1 MRDALNCEFFLSAG
15 AKEHTRILAV
25 GSPEEWIRERR
36 QPRLSLNVSFVAFQE
51 INGALLETLRPEAV
65 VSPALA
71 RSFDCIE
78 LACLLH
84 SLDFRGAYRATAYD
98 LPNPQVIE
106 NEISELCPRL
116 DFRIITE
123 R

>member
-1 MRDALNCEFFLSAG
+1 MRDILSCEFLSLG
-15 AKEHTRILAV
+15 AQQHTRILAV
-25 GSPEEWIRERR
+25 GSPEEWARESY
-36 QPRLSLNVSFVAFQE
+36 QTRLYLNISFVAFHE
-51 INGALLETLRPEAV
+51 ITAALLETLRPEAV

-71 RSFDCIE
+71 RNFDCIE

-84 SLDFRGAYRATAYD
+84 NLDFRGAYRATAYD

-116 DFRIITE
+116 DFRLITE

>member
-1 MRDALNCEFFLSAG
+1 MRDILNCEFLSLG
-15 AKEHTRILAV
+15 AQQHTRILAV
-25 GSPEEWIRERR
+25 GSPEEWSRERP
-36 QPRLSLNVSFVAFQE
+36 QSRLSLSISFVAFHE
-51 INGALLETLRPEAV
+51 INAALLETQRPEAV

-84 SLDFRGAYRATAYD
+84 SLDFRGVYRATAYD
-98 LPNPQVIE
+98 LPNPHVIE

-123 R
+123 L

>member
-1 MRDALNCEFFLSAG
+1 MRDISSCEFFSAG
-15 AKEHTRILAV
+15 AQQHTRILAV
-25 GSPEEWIRERR
+25 GSPEEWSRER
-36 QPRLSLNVSFVAFQE
+36 PESRLSLNVSFVAFYE
-51 INGALLETLRPEAV
+51 INAALLDTLRPEAV
-65 VSPALA
+65 ISPALA
-71 RSFDCIE
+71 RDFDCIE

-84 SLDFRGAYRATAYD
+84 SLDFHGVYRATAYD

-106 NEISELCPRL
+106 NEISELCPGL